1 MTGEGPRRMTRH
13 PVLGPDP
20 EPLTCDRF
28 ERIVGR
34 VAERLADTGT
44 TGAPRACP
52 LERAS
57 GRSVPCH
64 GRSCLYH
71 RVPGVPATCAV
82 VRWSGSERP
91 NRRLATW
98 FIARRRE
105 TERALSTSTDSDEPK
120 EDR

>member
-1 MTGEGPRRMTRH
+1 MTIEDPMRITH
-13 PVLGPDP
+13 HAVLGPDP
-20 EPLTCDRF
+20 QPLTRARF
-28 ERIVGR
+28 DRIVDG
-34 VAERLADTGT
+34 VAERLADSETVE
-44 TGAPRACP
+44 APRACP

-57 GRSVPCH
+57 GRSVPCR

-82 VRWSGSERP
+82 VRWSGSEHP
-91 NRRLATW
+91 KRRLAAW
-98 FIARRRE
+98 FIARRRD